1 MEHMLLCCNLVSS
14 LLEEYATRERDKLY
28 LITVLAC
35 INNLISHTHMT
46 SSSTSSSTS
55 IIDYRRA
62 FNVDIGSITEY
73 FSTVLA
79 SNGELNRGALRNGN
93 LLFQDYF
100 LHNIAISRQ
109 YFKLTITAKCRA
121 QMKKSKTYEVIYFNN
136 SKRVRTTLYKN
147 FSHTVITIA

>member
-1 MEHMLLCCNLVSS
+1 M
-14 LLEEYATRERDKLY
+14 R
-28 LITVLAC
+28 
-35 INNLISHTHMT
+35 

-79 SNGELNRGALRNGN
+79 SNGQLNRGALRNGN

-109 YFKLTITAKCRA
+109 YVKLTITAKCRA
-121 QMKKSKTYEVIYFNN
+121 QMKKSKTYEVIYFNSN
-136 SKRVRTTLYKN
+136 RRVRTTFYKK
-147 FSHTVITIA
+147 V